1 MASDRLITRARYR
14 RMLLRREDK
23 MTKSM
28 AGAVAI
34 GLLAAVGVAT
44 AQERMFLTPADA
56 KMLLVGNKV
65 TLQRTEDKALIEW
78 DIRPDGSLRGFNRER
93 KNTLAAQWSF
103 NNDGAFC
110 VQWRGIPEADCFF
123 YFNVGRQLA
132 GVTSKTADAKPA
144 YLIESMV
151 PLK

>member
-1 MASDRLITRARYR
+1 MA
-14 RMLLRREDK
+14 EVQKK
-23 MTKSM
+23 MRKLGK
-28 AGAVAI
+28 AIIAV
-34 GLLAAVGVAT
+34 GLLGLGVSVV
-44 AQERMFLTPADA
+44 AQERVFMTPADA

-65 TLQRTEDKALIEW
+65 TLRRTEDKALIEW

-93 KNTLAAQWSF
+93 RNTLAAQWRF
-103 NNDGAFC
+103 NDEGAFC
-110 VQWRGIPEADCFF
+110 VHWRGIPDANCYF

-132 GVTSKTADAKPA
+132 GITSKAADAKPD